1 MGSKVVLNDINSAFP
16 DLFFFVFAQ
25 KSTDFSRIV

>member
-16 DLFFFVFAQ
+16 DLFLRFQAL
-25 KSTDFSRIV
+25 KSTDF